1 MPSRRKGWP
10 AQPRTGDLPFWRRLA
25 LEEMSD
31 AEWESLCD
39 GCGRCCLN
47 KLEDTDTGEIFW
59 TEVACR
65 LLDDETC
72 RCSDY
77 ARRQKLVSD
86 CVRLK
91 PDNVRGL
98 AWLPPTC
105 AYRLVG
111 EGRDLYWWHPL
122 VSGDPDTVHYAG
134 ISVRGRTLSETEIPV
149 QKFEEHLV
157 SWPAEDPAEKIELAE
172 RRGGRRRRGRSR
184 G

>member
-1 MPSRRKGWP
+1 MPPGKKGRP
-10 AQPRTGDLPFWRRLA
+10 ASPAAEEPAFWRRLT

-47 KLEDTDTGEIFW
+47 KLEDMDTGDIYW

-65 LLDDETC
+65 LLDEETC

-77 ARRQKLVSD
+77 ANRQALVHD
-86 CVRLK
+86 CLRLA
-91 PDNVRGL
+91 PGNVRGL
-98 AWLPPTC
+98 GWLPPTC

-122 VSGDPDTVHYAG
+122 VSGDPHTVHYAG
-134 ISVRGRTLSETEIPV
+134 ISVRGRMLSEADIPV

-172 RRGGRRRRGRSR
+172 RSAGKRRGRRRG
-184 G
+184 

>member
-1 MPSRRKGWP
+1 MRTRNKQGSSGSP
-10 AQPRTGDLPFWRRLA
+10 AADEPAFWRRLA

-31 AEWESLCD
+31 VEWESLCD

-47 KLEDTDTGEIFW
+47 KLEDMDTGDIYW

-65 LLDDETC
+65 LLDGETC

-77 ARRQKLVSD
+77 ANRQTLVHD
-86 CVRLK
+86 CLRLA
-91 PDNVRGL
+91 PGNVRGL
-98 AWLPPTC
+98 GWLPPTC

-134 ISVRGRTLSETEIPV
+134 ISVRGRTLSEADIPV

-157 SWPAEDPAEKIELAE
+157 SWPAEDPAEKIELTE
-172 RRGGRRRRGRSR
+172 RSGGKRRGRKR

>member
-1 MPSRRKGWP
+1 MDSAGAIMPGRKKARP
-10 AQPRTGDLPFWRRLA
+10 ASGAEGELPFWRRLA

-47 KLEDTDTGEIFW
+47 KLEDTDTGDIYW

-65 LLDDETC
+65 LLDDESC

-77 ARRQKLVSD
+77 PNRQSEVPD

-91 PDNVRGL
+91 PENVRGL
-98 AWLPPTC
+98 
-105 AYRLVG
+105 
-111 EGRDLYWWHPL
+111 DLYWWHPL
-122 VSGDPDTVHYAG
+122 VSGDRDTVHYAR
-134 ISVRGRTLSETEIPV
+134 ISVRGRTFSEVDVPV
-149 QKFEEHLV
+149 QKFEDHLV
-157 SWPAEDPAEKIELAE
+157 SWPAEDPAEKIEVAE
-172 RRGGRRRRGRSR
+172 RGARKRRGRKR